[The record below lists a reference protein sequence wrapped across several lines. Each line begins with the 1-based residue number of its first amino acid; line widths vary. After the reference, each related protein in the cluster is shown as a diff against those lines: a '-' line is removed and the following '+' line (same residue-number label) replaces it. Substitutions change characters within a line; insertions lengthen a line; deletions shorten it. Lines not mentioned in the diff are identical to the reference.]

1 MKRFLVLGLILTLI
15 IGSTIG
21 LYPVSVAAA
30 DDYQFTAGD
39 GSPGNPYVVMTA
51 EDLDHVRDKL
61 AASYILGADIDLSS
75 YSTGAGWEPIGED
88 ASSPFTG
95 TFDGNDYLIRNLF
108 IDRDVAYGGLF
119 GFSQN
124 ATLQYI
130 RLLDVDI
137 TGSIQ
142 FLGSLVGMANRTEI
156 IGSSVSAFSASGID
170 NNMDFATDSGGLVG
184 YLVGNGAAIKNS
196 YAAIDV
202 SAVRGAGG
210 LLGFSEPTADGIESS
225 FASGSVTTSNIY
237 AGGLVNSLRTNLHNS
252 YSIGNVMGT
261 NYIGG
266 LAGETVLNFIGYTI
280 DSSFQTGTVTAT
292 GEAGKFIGN
301 YFGPNLVTDLI
312 YNSSV
317 NVTLPEIGNYENP
330 VTGTTGLSDEDMK
343 TKVAY
348 GTTLDFDTV
357 WGINEGISYPYL
369 RVFTPIVRINDS
381 LQASY
386 KEDSQLVLDGFV
398 MDGSIGEAVEVNYT
412 IRNSS
417 NMPVANGSEVL
428 VSATEDIQMY
438 SFSETLDATR
448 FPEGT
453 YTIQVVAEDLEGHQA
468 RQQTTTFIVDHT
480 APVITLI
487 GANPL
492 QHEVGT
498 TFNDPGAT
506 ALDTVDGDV
515 TSDITVS
522 GSVDSNTVGSYTL
535 TYSVT
540 DAAGNVGT
548 VMRTVEVVDTVAPVI
563 TLVGANP
570 LQHEVGTAFSDP
582 GATALDAVDGDIT
595 SDITVSGSVD
605 SSTVGIYTLTYT
617 VADAAGNVAAPVTR
631 TVEVVDTVA
640 PVITLVGATLLQH
653 EVGTTF
659 SDPGATALDA
669 VDGDITSDITVS
681 GSVDSNTVGNYT
693 LIYSVTDA
701 AGNEGTQTRIVI
713 VVDTVAPVI
722 TLIGANPLQHEA
734 GTIYADPGA
743 TALDEIDGDLTDDI
757 TVSGSVD
764 SNTVGNYTLTYS
776 VTDASGNEA
785 TRTRTV
791 NVVDTVAPVITLN
804 GANPLQHEVG
814 TTYIDLGATAQDVV
828 DGDVTSEITVSGS
841 VDSNTVGNYMLI
853 YSVTDAA
860 GNEATITRNVNVID
874 TVAPVITLTGANP
887 LQHEVG
893 TIYTD
898 PGATALDAGDGDV
911 SGDII
916 VDGSVDSSRVG
927 SYTLTYSVTDAA
939 GNEATMTRNVDVIDT
954 VAPVITLT
962 GANSLQHEVG
972 TTFTEPGATA
982 LDAGDGDVTSDI
994 TVSGSVDSS
1003 RVGNYTL
1010 TYSVTDAAGNVATET
1025 RTVNVVDTVAP
1036 VITLIG
1042 SNPYSLTLGSLF
1054 HDPGATALDAGDGDV
1069 TSSITVSGTVDRN
1082 RVGNYSL
1089 TYEVADGA
1097 GNIATAT
1104 RTIRITRAYEV
1115 ASNDSR
1121 LAQLTAEV
1129 AGVAKQLTPSF
1140 HSEVTE
1146 YRLETTGDQI
1156 ELTLRPA
1163 DVNAVITVQQQVVED
1178 KIVLPLVEGT
1188 QTITVTVHAENGSLR
1203 NYLLHITNVVE
1214 VDHETPVEEA
1224 CLFMD
1229 IQGHWAEKAICQA
1242 ASLKIVEGLSQ
1253 SIFAPNQSV
1262 TRAEFAVMLL
1272 RTLQVPIGQQ
1282 EVHQA
1287 FSDAATIPQWAQDI
1301 IMTGVDKGI
1310 LDGYPDG
1317 TFRPQQVINRA
1328 EMAAMLAKAMDWN
1341 KEQAVEL
1348 PFADA
1353 TSIPTWSLPYVE
1365 AVYSEGLLQG
1375 RSGNQFSPDGVT
1387 TRAEAAVVML
1397 RLWQLLNQQEK

>member
-30 DDYQFTAGD
+30 DDYQFSAGD

-61 AASYILGADIDLSS
+61 GASYILGADIDLSS
-75 YSTGAGWEPIGED
+75 YSTGAGWEPIGTD
-88 ASSPFTG
+88 ASPFTG

-108 IDRDVAYGGLF
+108 IDRDITYSGLF
-119 GFSQN
+119 GYALN
-124 ATLQYI
+124 ATLQNI

-137 TGSIQ
+137 TGSVY
-142 FLGSLVGMANRTEI
+142 FLGALVGMAYSTEI
-156 IGSSVSAFSASGID
+156 MGSSVSSIFAPGID
-170 NNMDFATDSGGLVG
+170 NNMVFATDSGGLVG

-261 NYIGG
+261 SNIGG
-266 LAGETVLNFIGYTI
+266 LAGETVLSYSGYTI

-292 GEAGKFIGN
+292 GRAGRFIGN

-317 NVTLPEIGNYENP
+317 NVTLPEIGYYENP

-343 TKVAY
+343 TKAAY

-357 WGINEGISYPYL
+357 WGINEGLSYPYL
-369 RVFTPIVRINDS
+369 RVFTPIVRVNDP
-381 LQASY
+381 LQQTY

-398 MDGSIGEAVEVNYT
+398 MDGSIGEAVEVSYT

-417 NMPVANGSEVL
+417 NMPVASGSEVL
-428 VSATEDIQMY
+428 VNATEDIQMY

-480 APVITLI
+480 APVITI
-487 GANPL
+487 VGANPL
-492 QHEVGT
+492 LHEVGT
-498 TFNDPGAT
+498 TFSDLGAT
-506 ALDTVDGDV
+506 ALDAVDGDV

-540 DAAGNVGT
+540 DAAGNVVAP

-570 LQHEVGTAFSDP
+570 LQHEVGTTFSDP

-605 SSTVGIYTLTYT
+605 SSTVGIYTLTYNVT
-617 VADAAGNVAAPVTR
+617 DAAGNEAVPVTR
-631 TVEVVDTVA
+631 IVNVVDTVA
-640 PVITLVGATLLQH
+640 PVITLVGANPLQH

-681 GSVDSNTVGNYT
+681 GSVDSDTVGSYT
-693 LIYSVTDA
+693 LVYSVTDA
-701 AGNEGTQTRIVI
+701 AGNEGTQTRIVN

-722 TLIGANPLQHEA
+722 TLIGPNPQQHEA

-764 SNTVGNYTLTYS
+764 SNTEGNYTLTYT

-785 TRTRTV
+785 KRTRTV
-791 NVVDTVAPVITLN
+791 NVVDTVAPVITLI
-804 GANPLQHEVG
+804 GANPFQHEVG

-828 DGDVTSEITVSGS
+828 DGDVTSDITVSGS

-860 GNEATITRNVNVID
+860 GNEATMTRNVNVID

-898 PGATALDAGDGDV
+898 PGATAFDAGDGDV
-911 SGDII
+911 TGDII
-916 VDGSVDSSRVG
+916 VDGSVDSSKVG

-972 TTFTEPGATA
+972 TTFTDQGATA
-982 LDAGDGDVTSDI
+982 LDTGDGDVTSDI
-994 TVSGSVDSS
+994 MVSGIVDSS
-1003 RVGNYTL
+1003 RVGNYIL
-1010 TYSVTDAAGNVATET
+1010 TYSVTDAAGNVGTET
-1025 RTVNVVDTVAP
+1025 RTVNVIDTVAP
-1036 VITLIG
+1036 VITLNG
-1042 SNPYSLTLGSLF
+1042 SNPYRLTVGSLF

-1069 TSSITVSGTVDRN
+1069 TSSITVSGAVDRN
-1082 RVGNYSL
+1082 RVGNFTL
-1089 TYEVADGA
+1089 TYEVADQA

-1129 AGVAKQLTPSF
+1129 AGLAKQLTPAF

-1178 KIVLPLVEGT
+1178 KIILPLVEGT
-1188 QTITVTVHAENGSLR
+1188 QMITVTVHAENGSLR
-1203 NYLLHITNVVE
+1203 NYLLHITNIIE
-1214 VDHETPVEEA
+1214 VDHETPAEEA

-1287 FSDAATIPQWAQDI
+1287 FSDAATIPQWAQNI

>member
-30 DDYQFTAGD
+30 DDYQFSAGD

-51 EDLDHVRDKL
+51 EDLDHVRDNL
-61 AASYILGADIDLSS
+61 GASYILGADIDLSS

-88 ASSPFTG
+88 DSSPFTG
-95 TFDGNDYLIRNLF
+95 TFNGNDYLIINLF
-108 IDRDVAYGGLF
+108 MDRDINYGGLF
-119 GFSQN
+119 GYARN
-124 ATLQYI
+124 AILENI
-130 RLLDVDI
+130 RLLDVDV
-137 TGSIQ
+137 TGSIYY
-142 FLGSLVGMANRTEI
+142 LGSLIGLANRTEI
-156 IGSSVSAFSASGID
+156 IGSSVSSISKPGI
-170 NNMDFATDSGGLVG
+170 NNRDISNQSTGGLVG
-184 YLVGNGAAIKNS
+184 YISGSGAAITNS
-196 YAAIDV
+196 YAAINV
-202 SAVRGAGG
+202 YAARNVGG
-210 LLGFSEPTADGIESS
+210 LLGSSEAADGIENS
-225 FASGSVTTSNIY
+225 FASGNVIGSSIY
-237 AGGLVNSLRTNLHNS
+237 AGGLAGGLRTSLHNS
-252 YSIGNVMGT
+252 YAIGSVTGNTYV
-261 NYIGG
+261 GG
-266 LAGETVLNFIGYTI
+266 LVGNTVISAQTPF
-280 DSSFQTGTVTAT
+280 DSSFQTGTVTGT
-292 GEAGKFIGN
+292 QEVGRL
-301 YFGPNLVTDLI
+301 FGRYYGPQLVTELI

-317 NVTLPEIGNYENP
+317 NVTLQEISQYNNP
-330 VTGTTGLSDEDMK
+330 VTGNIGLSDTDMK
-343 TKVAY
+343 TRAAY
-348 GTTLDFDTV
+348 GTTLDFDSV

-369 RVFTPIVRINDS
+369 RVFTPIVRVNDS
-381 LQASY
+381 LKRSY
-386 KEDSQLVLDGFV
+386 KENSQLVLDGFV
-398 MDGSIGEAVEVNYT
+398 MDGSIGEAIEVSYT

-417 NMPVANGSEVL
+417 NTLVASGSEEL
-428 VSATEDIQMY
+428 LSATEDIQMY

-453 YTIQVVAEDLEGHQA
+453 YTFHVNAEDLEGHQA
-468 RQQTTTFIVDHT
+468 REQTTTFIVDHT
-480 APVITLI
+480 APVITLT
-487 GANPL
+487 GENPL

-498 TFNDPGAT
+498 TYSDPGAT
-506 ALDTVDGDV
+506 ALDGVDGDV
-515 TSDITVS
+515 TSNITVS
-522 GSVDSNTVGSYTL
+522 GSVDTNTVGSYTL
-535 TYSVT
+535 TYIVT
-540 DAAGNVGT
+540 DEAGNEAT
-548 VMRTVEVVDTVAPVI
+548 RTRTVNVVDTVAPVI
-563 TLVGANP
+563 TLVGAHP
-570 LQHEVGTAFSDP
+570 LQHEVGTTFSDP
-582 GATALDAVDGDIT
+582 GATALDAVDGEIT

-605 SSTVGIYTLTYT
+605 SSTVGSYTLTYT
-617 VADAAGNVAAPVTR
+617 VTDAAGNEGTRTR
-631 TVEVVDTVA
+631 TVNVVDTVA
-640 PVITLVGATLLQH
+640 PVITLNGANPQQH

-681 GSVDSNTVGNYT
+681 GSVDSDTVGSYT
-693 LIYSVTDA
+693 LVYSVTDA
-701 AGNEGTQTRIVI
+701 AGNEGTQTRIVN

-722 TLIGANPLQHEA
+722 TLIGPNPQQHEA

-1129 AGVAKQLTPSF
+1129 AGIAKQLTPSF